1 MAITYVRDNGFTQVI
16 FDTSSDWDSKLDFPD
31 GFRAAFIMFF
41 PSAANDVIGI
51 REGSAT
57 GPLIKAKDVDGR
69 GIRFDYYG
77 NLIHPYIKRT
87 DCTFSNYVNVV
98 LTIYEI

>member
-1 MAITYVRDNGFTQVI
+1 MAITYASENGFTQVI
-16 FDTSSDWDSKLDFPD
+16 FDSGSDWDSKVDFPQ
-31 GFRAAFIMFF
+31 GLRVFRIYFF

-69 GIRFDYYG
+69 GIMFEYVG
-77 NLIHPYIKRT
+77 NIIHPYIKRT
-87 DCTFSNYVNVV
+87 DCTFSNYANVV